1 MAKGRRRT
9 PTRKTVRRRG
19 KQAAKFLGGGFGL
32 AIMGIGAA
40 TLVEK
45 LTSNLGVDLGG
56 LEMIVGPVAGLAV
69 GGPLGG
75 ISALITSRLP
85 DFFGDRQTTTRNG
98 I

>member
-1 MAKGRRRT
+1 MPKRRA
-9 PTRKTVRRRG
+9 PGRKTVRRRG
-19 KQAAKFLGGGFGL
+19 KQAAKFLTGSMGL
-32 AIMGIGAA
+32 AVLGIGAA

-56 LEMIVGPVAGLAV
+56 LETLIGPVAGLAV

-75 ISALITSRLP
+75 IAALITSRLP
-85 DFFGDRQTTTRNG
+85 DFFGDRQTSTRAG